1 MYHFTNPKAM
11 LHLNLRE
18 ELDATRGASVLE
30 TAQTENVELTAA
42 LLKELGIDSYEMGR
56 KRLEKRKML
65 LQTAYSEEQIRNI
78 CIKYRLR
85 CLPESLFKGHVDELV
100 PQKKREFEQDFTE
113 GMQEEVAQEEYRILA
128 PGEMFRLTIADK
140 DPLLLYRFESKGAY
154 YYKLV
159 HQWGG
164 DLSKWRAAI
173 HYPLRSVKHLIG
185 CCMLFWL
192 VLLMA
197 VTANIGISATSTL
210 TLTSMLLMALT
221 IFSVSMFRTDNG
233 NYHTSDR
240 IWDSEEEF

>member
-1 MYHFTNPKAM
+1 M

-18 ELDATRGASVLE
+18 ELEATRGASVSE
-30 TAQTENVELTAA
+30 TAQPEQMDLSAA
-42 LLKELGIDSYEMGR
+42 LLAELGIDSYEAGQ

-85 CLPESLFKGHVDELV
+85 CLPMNLFKGPVDELV
-100 PQKKREFEQDFTE
+100 PQKKQEFEQDFKE
-113 GMQEEVAQEEYRILA
+113 AMQEEANQEEYRILA

-140 DPLLLYRFESKGAY
+140 DPLLLYKFESKGAY

-164 DLSKWRAAI
+164 DLSKWRAVI
-173 HYPLRSVKHLIG
+173 NYPLRSVKHLIG
-185 CCMLFWL
+185 CCLLFWFL
-192 VLLMA
+192 LLMA

-210 TLTSMLLMALT
+210 TLTSFLLTALT